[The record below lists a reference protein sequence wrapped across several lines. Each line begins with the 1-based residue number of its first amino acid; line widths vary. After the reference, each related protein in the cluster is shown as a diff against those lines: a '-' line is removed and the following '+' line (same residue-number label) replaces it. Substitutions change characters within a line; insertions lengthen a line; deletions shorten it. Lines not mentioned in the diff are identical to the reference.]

1 MKSITLSRLEDK
13 QIVRNALESSII
25 FTAAVARLY
34 IAFPHATW
42 KYSGI
47 WGAVVFCKDRAK
59 NHSYFIRMV
68 DMEHR
73 KCVVWEQE
81 LYIGFDYVQDAAFF
95 HTFSTDD
102 SLAGLEFVDSAEAD
116 DFYSKVIH
124 REKLKLK
131 KSSNAAHNQDD
142 FKISFVA
149 GKGFSVS
156 NNDPEVL
163 AILHEFEKL
172 GSFSATDIE
181 ANQDFIQEFIRKYK
195 NRTKIERPPVAHKNQ
210 NGPSSLLNRQMPTKR
225 HSTPPPP
232 LSAALVHK
240 QIQTKR
246 NSTPLPPPPPLP
258 NQSTRQ
264 SPPRSLSNSPYL
276 PTPPLT
282 APSTPMLTYTKPPTT
297 STSRPLTPV
306 TLPSPPLLSSSPI
319 EASATKQPSLPP
331 PPPPPPVF
339 QANDR
344 PLPTPTVNNKAIS
357 SSSSLTTNS
366 KDSHHDL
373 LAAIRSTGGFGSL
386 KRSGTLKSVAV
397 NEKKGLKSNSQ
408 LESHGMTAS
417 LAAVLQ
423 KRKTVMQ
430 SDDENDKDD
439 SDDDWD

>member
-1 MKSITLSRLEDK
+1 MTFDSNIVFFLLFTLTLFRWCS
-13 QIVRNALESSII
+13 
-25 FTAAVARLY
+25 
-34 IAFPHATW
+34 
-42 KYSGI
+42 
-47 WGAVVFCKDRAK
+47 
-59 NHSYFIRMV
+59 
-68 DMEHR
+68 
-73 KCVVWEQE
+73 
-81 LYIGFDYVQDAAFF
+81 
-95 HTFSTDD
+95 
-102 SLAGLEFVDSAEAD
+102 
-116 DFYSKVIH
+116 
-124 REKLKLK
+124 
-131 KSSNAAHNQDD
+131 QDD

-181 ANQDFIQEFIRKYK
+181 ANQEFIQEFIRKHK
-195 NRTKIERPPVAHKNQ
+195 NRTKTERPPVAHKNQ
-210 NGPSSLLNRQMPTKR
+210 NGPPSLLDRQIPTKR
-225 HSTPPPP
+225 HSTPPPLP
-232 LSAALVHK
+232 AALIHK
-240 QIQTKR
+240 QVQTKR
-246 NSTPLPPPPPLP
+246 NSTPLPPSLP

-264 SPPRSLSNSPYL
+264 SPSGSLSNSPYP

-282 APSTPMLTYTKPPTT
+282 APSTPMLTYTKPPTL
-297 STSRPLTPV
+297 SISRPPTPV
-306 TLPSPPLLSSSPI
+306 TIPSPPLLSSSPI
-319 EASATKQPSLPP
+319 ETSTTKKPSLPP

-344 PLPTPTVNNKAIS
+344 PLPTSTVNNKATS
-357 SSSSLTTNS
+357 SSSSKLTTNS

-397 NEKKGLKSNSQ
+397 NEKNGLKSNSQ
-408 LESHGMTAS
+408 VESHGMTAS

-430 SDDENDKDD
+430 SDDEND